1 MKFTIVAPVALFL
14 TLASTP
20 AVAQTVDACQVFT
33 AEHAQAITGK
43 AMKQTRNLAGKT
55 NGLCEFKDA
64 SGFNAIGFEL
74 WRMPSAA
81 NASTY
86 MQATMKQAA
95 AAMRGTPE
103 AIAGLGDEAFY
114 VDRAM
119 SLYVRS
125 GASWFVFGFPGKR
138 PQMIDLAQK
147 LIPKL

>member
-1 MKFTIVAPVALFL
+1 MLAPVALLL
-14 TLASTP
+14 TIASVS
-20 AVAQTVDACQVFT
+20 AAAQTVDACQVFT

-43 AMKQTRNLAGKT
+43 VMKQTRDLAGKT

-114 VDRAM
+114 LDRAM
-119 SLYVRS
+119 TLYVRS
-125 GASWFVFGFPGKR
+125 GASWFVFGFPDKR
-138 PQMIDLAQK
+138 AQLIEVARK
-147 LIPKL
+147 VIPKL

>member
-1 MKFTIVAPVALFL
+1 MTFNLFAPISLIL
-14 TLASTP
+14 TLVSVSAE
-20 AVAQTVDACQVFT
+20 AQTVDACQLVT

-43 AMKQTRNLAGKT
+43 VMKQTRNLTGKT
-55 NGLCEFKDA
+55 NGLCEFKDG

-86 MQATMKQAA
+86 MHATMKQAA
-95 AAMRGTPE
+95 SAMGGTPE

-125 GASWFVFGFPGKR
+125 GASWFVFGFPDR
-138 PQMIDLAQK
+138 RVQLIDVARK

>member
-1 MKFTIVAPVALFL
+1 MTLTLIAPVALLL
-14 TLASTP
+14 TVASVS
-20 AVAQTVDACQVFT
+20 AEAQTVDACQVFT

-43 AMKQTRNLAGKT
+43 VMKQTRNLTGKT
-55 NGLCEFKDA
+55 NGLCEFKDGA
-64 SGFNAIGFEL
+64 GLNAIGFEL

-81 NASTY
+81 NAATY

-95 AAMRGTPE
+95 AAMGGTPE
-103 AIAGLGDEAFY
+103 AITGLGDEAFY

-138 PQMIDLAQK
+138 AQMIDVARK
-147 LIPKL
+147 VIPKL